1 MYTFAGTYENGKK
14 INGFFQWN
22 LDNPKLMQ
30 SYEGGFKDNLFQGQG
45 TLINS
50 SGTYIGN
57 FQKGI
62 KSGYGEF
69 RYENSNIYKG

>member
-57 FQKGI
+57 F
-62 KSGYGEF
+62 
-69 RYENSNIYKG
+69 